1 MMVLV
6 HFPQMGFATAQA
18 HRFRI
23 ENHISE
29 ILARDAKYQET
40 EQTSK
45 HKSKDNGL
53 LVVLS

>member
-1 MMVLV
+1 MVLV